1 MASFDKMANRREIV
15 KENIAEFLE
24 TQGFDVVSEKTM
36 VNGVSDHEY
45 EVTVYVNA
53 HTFVDVHRR
62 GAGNVS
68 ISKTFKTEKMAIK
81 TSEEVKRF
89 IIAAIK
95 FIVKE
100 DM

>member
-1 MASFDKMANRREIV
+1 MASFDRMANRREIV

-53 HTFVDVHRR
+53 HTFVDIHRR

-68 ISKTFKTEKMAIK
+68 ISKTEKMAIK

>member
-1 MASFDKMANRREIV
+1 MASFDRMANRREIV

-36 VNGVSDHEY
+36 VNGVCDHEY

-68 ISKTFKTEKMAIK
+68 VSKTFKTEKMAIK

>member
-1 MASFDKMANRREIV
+1 MASIDRIANRHEIV

-36 VNGVSDHEY
+36 VNGVCDNDY

-53 HTFVDVHRR
+53 HTIVDVHRL
-62 GAGNVS
+62 GGGNVS
-68 ISKTFKTEKMAIK
+68 ISKMFKTEKMAIK

>member
-1 MASFDKMANRREIV
+1 MASIDRVANRRTIV
-15 KENIAEFLE
+15 KKNVMKFLE
-24 TQGFDVVSEKTM
+24 TQGFDVSCGETM
-36 VNGVSDHEY
+36 VNGVSDNDY

-53 HTFVDVHRR
+53 HTIVDVHRL
-62 GAGNVS
+62 GTGNIS

>member
-1 MASFDKMANRREIV
+1 MASFDKMANRCKVV

-24 TQGFDVVSEKTM
+24 TQGFDVVSENTM
-36 VNGVSDHEY
+36 VNGVCDHEY
-45 EVTVYVNA
+45 EVTVYMNA
-53 HTFVDVHRR
+53 HTNVDVHRL
-62 GAGNVS
+62 GGGNVS

>member
-1 MASFDKMANRREIV
+1 MASFDRMANRRTIV
-15 KENIAEFLE
+15 KENVMEFLE
-24 TQGFDVVSEKTM
+24 SQGFDVSCGETM
-36 VNGVSDHEY
+36 VNGVCDNDY

-53 HTFVDVHRR
+53 HTIVDVHRL

-68 ISKTFKTEKMAIK
+68 ISKTFKTERMVIK